1 LAEQLSSTLIARLRQ
16 TVAGDSMTEAELREL
31 SAQADG
37 LERTLRAEIRAGER
51 RLRRLT
57 ADDAS
62 GLAEI
67 AAELRRFESLR
78 PQLGEVED
86 LVEELDELGRA
97 ANTLRD
103 RLQPVPMKHTVAR
116 AVGSG

>member
-1 LAEQLSSTLIARLRQ
+1 LAEQLSSALIERLRQ
-16 TVAGDSMTEAELREL
+16 TVAGGSLTEAELREL

-37 LERTLRAEIRAGER
+37 MARTLRAEIRAGER

-86 LVEELDELGRA
+86 LVAELDQLARQMHTA
-97 ANTLRD
+97 WLRSQTEA
-103 RLQPVPMKHTVAR
+103 RL
-116 AVGSG
+116 S